1 LTVDAPPR
9 IDAKGKDMKAAFRT
23 WLRKAAVHVLLA
35 VVLGGLAM
43 ALSYERVA
51 AQDPTPSDDQVNQIA
66 HQLYCPVCE
75 NTPLDVCP
83 TEACRQWRDLIRQ
96 QLSEGWSQARIKQ
109 YFVDQYGAR
118 VLAEP
123 PRSGLNWLVYILPP
137 LIILGG
143 VFVLLRAL
151 RSWTRTQPP
160 AAAGGAKADGDVE
173 NDEYV
178 ARLEDELKKRQ

>member
-1 LTVDAPPR
+1 MNVR
-9 IDAKGKDMKAAFRT
+9 AA
-23 WLRKAAVHVLLA
+23 LRNWFGGGVAQLLF
-35 VVLGGLAM
+35 VSILLGGLVL
-43 ALSYERVA
+43 ALSYEPVA
-51 AQDPTPSDDQVNQIA
+51 AQNPTPSDDQVNRIA

-96 QLSEGWSQARIKQ
+96 QLSEGWSETRIKQ
-109 YFVDQYGAR
+109 YFVEQYGAR

-143 VFVLLRAL
+143 AYLLFRAL
-151 RSWTRTQPP
+151 RSWTRTP
-160 AAAGGAKADGDVE
+160 APGVTEPGAEKAEGNGE
-173 NDEYV
+173 RDEYV
-178 ARLEDELKKRQ
+178 ARLEDELKRRK